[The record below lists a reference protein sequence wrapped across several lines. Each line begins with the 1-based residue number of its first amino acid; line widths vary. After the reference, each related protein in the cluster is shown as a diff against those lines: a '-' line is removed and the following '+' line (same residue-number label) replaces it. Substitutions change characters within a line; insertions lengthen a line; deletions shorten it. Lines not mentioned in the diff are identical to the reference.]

1 MSVSQEISKAMLKIN
16 KAIREAT
23 GAYATCYKG
32 KNPIWQK
39 KYTQKHEEFN
49 DNKHKEGQNRGL
61 KSF

>member
-1 MSVSQEISKAMLKIN
+1 MKEKQLVPLQ
-16 KAIREAT
+16 RVT
-23 GAYATCYKG
+23 KG
-32 KNPIWQK
+32 KSQYGKK

>member
-1 MSVSQEISKAMLKIN
+1 MLIN
-16 KAIREAT
+16 DEREAI